1 MPDLTSFED
10 AAHLFEDFQHTAW
23 RLETQ
28 RGYAVDR
35 DSEKWQRWAAG
46 EALGFEPDAPWH
58 QLVSGAAEAGKRFER
73 VRLVD
78 DPPTDGQRFLLASGN
93 GNVAA
98 GEDIRNMW
106 RADAERL
113 GLPAYDF
120 WLFDSR
126 TVAKFAFDAA
136 GTTLGVYLIEDAVE
150 VLAACQIRD
159 AAWHYA
165 LPTAEFQAQVPSTV

>member
-1 MPDLTSFED
+1 MPGLTPFAD

-35 DSEKWQRWAAG
+35 ESDKWQRWASG
-46 EALGFEPDAPWH
+46 EALGFEPDSPWH
-58 QLVSGAAEAGKRFER
+58 QLVRAAAEEGKRFER

-78 DPPTDGQRFLLASGN
+78 DPPTEGQRFLLTSGN

-106 RADAERL
+106 RADAEQL
-113 GLPAYDF
+113 GLPSYDF
-120 WLFDSR
+120 WLFDSS
-126 TVAKFAFDAA
+126 TLAKFAFDSA
-136 GTTLGVYLIEDAVE
+136 GTTLGVYLIEGVAE
-150 VLAACQIRD
+150 VLAACQVRD

-165 LPTAEFQAQVPSTV
+165 LPTAEFQAQVPSTA